1 MLQRLKSTDLKEFVD
16 TDISLLI
23 LRLFT
28 AFFMFLGHG
37 WGKLTN
43 VFTGNFPAQFDPIG
57 LGPEVSLILSA
68 FAEGIC
74 AILIMVGFYTR
85 AAAIFLIVNMSVAFL
100 FVHISDPFG
109 RMEMA
114 LVYLVI
120 FLSVFLLGPGK
131 YSIDGKMKSGS
142 EGMM

>member
-1 MLQRLKSTDLKEFVD
+1 MLQRLKSTDLKEFVN
-16 TDISLLI
+16 TDVSLLV

-28 AFFMFLGHG
+28 AFFMFFGHG
-37 WGKLTN
+37 WGKLSN
-43 VFTGNFPAQFDPIG
+43 VFSGNFQFGDPLG

-74 AILIMVGFYTR
+74 SILIMVGFYTR
-85 AAAIFLIVNMSVAFL
+85 AAAIFLIINMTVAFL
-100 FVHISDPFG
+100 FVHITDPFG

-114 LVYLVI
+114 LLYLVI

-142 EGMM
+142 QDMM